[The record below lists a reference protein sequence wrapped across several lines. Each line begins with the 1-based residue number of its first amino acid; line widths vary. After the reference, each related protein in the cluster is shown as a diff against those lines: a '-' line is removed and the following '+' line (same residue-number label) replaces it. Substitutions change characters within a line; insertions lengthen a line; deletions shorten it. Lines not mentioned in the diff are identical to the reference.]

1 MSAAVGIAI
10 HRIGPVSP
18 PRRARFPICIARS
31 LRFNARATRLP
42 KNGITA
48 GETTVTPSGV
58 GRARRAYDRSLRT
71 IRGTKSLFER
81 PGKPIEIEFTK
92 ITRLPAL
99 AKRRIK
105 WYFECGWWYHQSSPA
120 KQIIECP

>member
-10 HRIGPVSP
+10 QRIGRVRP
-18 PRRARFPICIARS
+18 PRRASFPICTVS
-31 LRFNARATRLP
+31 NLRFAARARRVP

-58 GRARRAYDRSLRT
+58 GRARRAYERSLR
-71 IRGTKSLFER
+71 IMRGSRSLLER
-81 PGKPIEIEFTK
+81 LGKPIEIEFTK

-105 WYFECGWWYHQSSPA
+105 WYLECGW
-120 KQIIECP
+120 